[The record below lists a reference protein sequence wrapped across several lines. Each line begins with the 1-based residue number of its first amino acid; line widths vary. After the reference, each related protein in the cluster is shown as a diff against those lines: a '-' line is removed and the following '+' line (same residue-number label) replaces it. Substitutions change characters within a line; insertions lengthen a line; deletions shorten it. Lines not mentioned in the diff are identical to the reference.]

1 MCANRNP
8 LAQPWRKKCAA
19 PIGCTKGSALAQ
31 KLRHPLA
38 YRRGLGAE
46 PLEEATLLRLER
58 SMNGDSKS
66 LKIQLA
72 ELSEVMADT
81 TQTLA
86 RYDQQLAPYWYAR
99 GDIEHDVLRT
109 HKRGNMREVVFD
121 LTGAPARVPLFA
133 ALDELAREWGPV
145 RIDRAVVKSRLSGYE
160 RDYKRL
166 SNELKAI
173 TRKEAKNDK
182 GQGSLL

>member
-1 MCANRNP
+1 
-8 LAQPWRKKCAA
+8 
-19 PIGCTKGSALAQ
+19 
-31 KLRHPLA
+31 
-38 YRRGLGAE
+38 
-46 PLEEATLLRLER
+46 
-58 SMNGDSKS
+58 
-66 LKIQLA
+66 
-72 ELSEVMADT
+72 
-81 TQTLA
+81 
-86 RYDQQLAPYWYAR
+86 
-99 GDIEHDVLRT
+99 
-109 HKRGNMREVVFD
+109 MREVVFD

>member
-1 MCANRNP
+1 M
-8 LAQPWRKKCAA
+8 
-19 PIGCTKGSALAQ
+19 I
-31 KLRHPLA
+31 
-38 YRRGLGAE
+38 
-46 PLEEATLLRLER
+46 
-58 SMNGDSKS
+58 GDSKT

-81 TQTLA
+81 AQTLA
-86 RYDQQLAPYWYAR
+86 RYDQQLAPYWYAK

-109 HKRGNMREVVFD
+109 HSRGNMREVVFNPA
-121 LTGAPARVPLFA
+121 GAPARISLFA

-145 RIDRAVVKSRLSGYE
+145 KTDRAVVKSRLSGYE

-166 SNELKAI
+166 TNELTAI
-173 TRKEAKNDK
+173 KRKEEKRDK